1 MNNLQTRNRVREFL
15 PNNWGDVDTLL
26 NQFFGPRATGY
37 QHSHFATAGLW
48 EDDAGYH
55 LEIDLPGVHR
65 DDVEI
70 TFDKGTLRIAAERKA
85 PEGERNSLAEERVY
99 GRVERTVRLPELVDA
114 ESIDANFAE
123 GVLTVSVAKRP
134 EAQPKRIEIK

>member
-26 NQFFGPRATGY
+26 NQFFGPRSMGY
-37 QHSHFATAGLW
+37 QNSHFATAGLW

-70 TFDKGTLRIAAERKA
+70 TFDKGVLRIAAERKA

-114 ESIDANFAE
+114 DSIDANFAE